1 MEKFTLEIEAKLDK
15 ATKGVENLTE
25 EITNLKEAQSEQ
37 VEGLKK
43 QVKDLSTEQG
53 KATKAVKGLSAG
65 FKGVGLAMKAA
76 GIGLVLA
83 LFNKLGEAMMKNQKV
98 ADAVETVFAAV
109 GMIFK
114 EVSDRLMDVFATVN
128 EATGGFDALQTVLVN
143 MLKIAFTPIQL
154 AFQGIKAGIVG
165 AQLAWENSWFG
176 DGDPETIKRLEGEL
190 NVIKDKVIEISQDVV
205 ESGKAIASNIVEA
218 VGEVSSLVTAVVEET
233 ANAVQ
238 EIDLKTIASNAKALV
253 ASKNNYALLEAQSR
267 RLVEQYDLEAEQQR
281 QIRDDVSLSVQE
293 RIDANTELA
302 DVLKRQSEEE
312 KNGIQARIGALSAQ
326 IKLEGKS
333 HDLTA
338 QLYDLNTEML
348 AIDAKVAGFKSEQL
362 TNETA
367 LKQELLDLDKARL
380 QSASDLAV
388 GEANFLAESETNELR
403 KVQLKREAFELEKEI
418 ELERLQFNID
428 NTKEGTQARI
438 DAEAELA
445 AKLQEFGHQKIEL
458 DKLEAETKK
467 AMINQGLDM
476 AINAAGA
483 ESKIGKALFIAK
495 QALALKELI
504 MNAKNTL
511 SKSTMNAAESGTDI
525 AKGAG
530 KAAASAPPPFNLIP
544 IAMFAAQAVGII
556 SSIRSAMQKSKAAV
570 ASAGG
575 GAGGG
580 GGSTSI
586 SPPPTATAAEP
597 SFNIV
602 GQGGSSQ
609 LAEAIGGQGQQ
620 PVQAYVVSND
630 VTSAQ
635 SMERNIVETTSL

>member
-15 ATKGVENLTE
+15 ATKGVENLTK
-25 EITNLKEAQSEQ
+25 EITTLKEAQAEQ

-43 QVKDLSTEQG
+43 QVKDLSKEQG
-53 KATKAVKGLSAG
+53 KATKAVKGLANG

-76 GIGLVLA
+76 GIGIVLA
-83 LFNKLGEAMMKNQKV
+83 LFNKLGEAMMKNQAV
-98 ADAVETVFAAV
+98 ADTVETVFTAI
-109 GMIFK
+109 GMVFK
-114 EVSDRLMDVFATVN
+114 EVTDRLISVYETVS
-128 EATGGFDALQTVLVN
+128 EATGGFDAMQKVIGGLMT
-143 MLKIAFTPIQL
+143 MGITPLKLSFYAIQL
-154 AFQGIKAGIVG
+154 AVQK
-165 AQLAWENSWFG
+165 AQLAWEDSFFG
-176 DGDPETIKRLEGEL
+176 DGDPEKIKEL
-190 NVIKDKVIEISQDVV
+190 QKSIDSTQESIIEV
-205 ESGKAIASNIVEA
+205 GKNAVRAGLQVATNFVEA
-218 VGEVSSLVTAVVEET
+218 VGEVSTMVTEVAKET
-233 ANAVQ
+233 SKAIE
-238 EIDLKTIASNAKALV
+238 EIDLNTIASNAKALV

-302 DVLKRQSEEE
+302 DVLKRQTEEE
-312 KNGIQARIGALSAQ
+312 KKGIQARIGALRTQ
-326 IKLEGKS
+326 ISLEGQS

-338 QLYDLNTEML
+338 QLYDLNKEML

-367 LKQELLDLDKARL
+367 LKQELVDLDKARL
-380 QSASDLAV
+380 QSASDLAI
-388 GEANFLAESETNELR
+388 GEANFFAESETNELR

-438 DAEAELA
+438 DAESELA
-445 AKLQEFGHQKIEL
+445 AKQQEFGHQKIEL

-467 AMINQGLDM
+467 AMVNQSLDM
-476 AINAAGA
+476 VINAAGA
-483 ESKIGKALFIAK
+483 ESKVGKALFIAK

-530 KAAASAPPPFNLIP
+530 KAASSAPPPFNLIP

-556 SSIRSAMQKSKAAV
+556 SSIRSAMQKSKQAV

-580 GGSTSI
+580 STTI
-586 SPPPTATAAEP
+586 SAPPTATSAPPA
-597 SFNIV
+597 FNVV

-609 LAEAIGGQGQQ
+609 LAEAIGGQESQ

-635 SMERNIVETTSL
+635 SLERNIIETTSL